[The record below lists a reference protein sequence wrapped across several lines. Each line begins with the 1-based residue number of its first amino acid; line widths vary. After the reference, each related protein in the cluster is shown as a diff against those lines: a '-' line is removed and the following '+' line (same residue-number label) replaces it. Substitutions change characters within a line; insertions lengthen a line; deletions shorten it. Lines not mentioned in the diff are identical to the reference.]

1 MPPCSLHHAVN
12 ATAESN
18 ISLVRPDLIVEPLS
32 VSVPTW
38 ISVSVTPVAVAPL
51 ASPVL
56 HTLAISPKPPSASVP
71 PAELLAL
78 AFPGVAPELELEADC
93 ALLSS
98 RPQPAAMSTIATI
111 ADAKTRRL
119 CFTLSPLLVHEGVA
133 HPAEPRSTRVRLT
146 ARH

>member
-1 MPPCSLHHAVN
+1 MPPCSLHHVVK

-18 ISLVRPDLIVEPLS
+18 ISLVRPDLMVEPLS

-56 HTLAISPKPPSASVP
+56 HTFSMSPKPPSARVP
-71 PAELLAL
+71 PPELLAL
-78 AFPGVAPELELEADC
+78 LPLPPELELDDAVC

-98 RPQPAAMSTIATI
+98 RPQPAAMTATTRIA
-111 ADAKTRRL
+111 AAKTRRL
-119 CFTLSPLLVHEGVA
+119 CFTLSPLFG
-133 HPAEPRSTRVRLT
+133 PCRPDPPGGP
-146 ARH
+146 